1 MASFA
6 VPRVLCKSLGL
17 RAAFTPMAPT
27 VRAANHTMSA
37 WNGVETLLVT
47 QPRPHVLHVEMNR
60 PEKLNAMNKAF
71 WREMVTCFDKIAD
84 DQDCRA
90 VVLSGAGKLFTAGL
104 DLQDMAG
111 DLLNME
117 GEDTARKSWHFR
129 QFIKQCQ
136 NTFSVLEK
144 CLKPVIAAVHGACIG
159 GGIDMI
165 TACDIR
171 LCTTDAWFQV
181 KEVDIGLA
189 ADVGTLQR
197 LPRVIGNRSLVCELA
212 YTGRKLMSDEAHY
225 CGLISRIFQDKD
237 SMMDGAFELASE
249 IASKSPVAVQGTKHN
264 LLYSRD
270 HTIQDSLE
278 YMAAWNMSMLQTDDI
293 VKSAGAVMQK
303 KSSKEVVFSK
313 L

>member
-1 MASFA
+1 
-6 VPRVLCKSLGL
+6 
-17 RAAFTPMAPT
+17 
-27 VRAANHTMSA
+27 
-37 WNGVETLLVT
+37 
-47 QPRPHVLHVEMNR
+47 
-60 PEKLNAMNKAF
+60 
-71 WREMVTCFDKIAD
+71 
-84 DQDCRA
+84 
-90 VVLSGAGKLFTAGL
+90 
-104 DLQDMAG
+104 MAG
-111 DLLNME
+111 DLLNIE
-117 GEDTARKSWHFR
+117 GEDTARKSWHLR

-136 NTFSVLEK
+136 DSFSVLEK

-171 LCTTDAWFQV
+171 LCTHDAWFQV

-197 LPRVIGNRSLVCELA
+197 LPKVIGNRSLVCELA
-212 YTGRKLMSDEAHY
+212 YTGRKMMSDEAHC
-225 CGLISRIFQDKD
+225 CGLISQIFQDKD

-249 IASKSPVAVQGTKHN
+249 IASKSPVAVQGTKRN

-278 YMAAWNMSMLQTDDI
+278 YMAAWNMSMLQTDDV

-303 KSSKEVVFSK
+303 KTSKEVTFSK